1 MVVPQSGSKRG
12 RERSVKGCEGV
23 PVNSMTPIPM
33 GSNEIGLLRVAHHL
47 VILEDADYLRKVAP
61 LPDLV
66 IEGHPIA

>member
-1 MVVPQSGSKRG
+1 
-12 RERSVKGCEGV
+12 
-23 PVNSMTPIPM
+23 MTPIPM